1 MYYRHETGNLGEEE
15 AVKYLLKD
23 DYEIIQRNFN
33 SNFGEI
39 DIIAKDNKKN
49 EIVFIEVKTRSN
61 QRYGNPAEAVDYY
74 KKKHFIKT
82 VEYFIH
88 INKLEN
94 RFIRI
99 DIMEVYLSKKG
110 LTKINHLKQAF
121 D

>member
-1 MYYRHETGNLGEEE
+1 MYYKHETGDLGEEE
-15 AVKYLLKD
+15 AVKFLLRD
-23 DYEIIQRNFN
+23 DYKIIQRNFN

-61 QRYGNPAEAVDYY
+61 QKYGSPAEGVNYY

-82 VEYFIH
+82 VEYFVH

-99 DIMEVYLSKKG
+99 DVIEVYINKQG
-110 LTKINHLKQAF
+110 PTKINHVKQAF